1 MALGYQRASDLLR
14 AKEYATLA
22 LAADPINPVALKNL
36 DASSAKRGQLAG
48 SLLPDIRLCL
58 HGAGGCRIGREAF

>member
-22 LAADPINPVALKNL
+22 LAADPINP
-36 DASSAKRGQLAG
+36 
-48 SLLPDIRLCL
+48 
-58 HGAGGCRIGREAF
+58 